1 MRQSV
6 LILLTALA
14 AACTS
19 PDGPFTARG
28 RPAKPLHEA
37 RAHCK
42 AEARLVAE
50 DGSVDTNWNAYE
62 VCMAELGWVK
72 QLTPSGAGSGPTGGG
87 SPSY

>member
-6 LILLTALA
+6 LVLLTVLA

-42 AEARLVAE
+42 AEARTVA
-50 DGSVDTNWNAYE
+50 DNGSVDTNWRAYD
-62 VCMAELGWVK
+62 VCMAGLGWVK
-72 QLTPSGAGSGPTGGG
+72 QSISSGAGPGPTGGG
-87 SPSY
+87 SSSF